1 MKTFSSDFF
10 ANIVS
15 SSREAFCDLLHNPAL
30 WSEDIVR
37 QTFERSGAQPFNIED
52 AQGLIKDYLT
62 VLAEH
67 FRKGENV

>member
-1 MKTFSSDFF
+1 MKALSADVF
-10 ANIVS
+10 ANIVT
-15 SSREAFCDLLHNPAL
+15 SSREAFCDMLHNPAL
-30 WSEDIVR
+30 WSEDIVK

-67 FRKGENV
+67 IRKGETV